1 MVIASAPTS
10 KLSMLRTNGRTLDGI
25 RKDPRKTAPLASYS
39 FPRLLM
45 HRSRTCTP
53 QELFWLE
60 VRAKLSNG
68 KLTPQKRD
76 KSNTSFS
83 ERAIKSRCVPDK
95 VLEKTKKA

>member
-25 RKDPRKTAPLASYS
+25 RNDPRKTAPLASHS

-60 VRAKLSNG
+60 VRAKVSNG
-68 KLTPQKRD
+68 KLNPRKRD
-76 KSNTSFS
+76 KSNISFS